1 MSMHL
6 LYKFKRVLFIYFDF
20 SFIVLPGTHSK
31 LVTLSFFDFL
41 NHFGFKRFGLI
52 LI

>member
-1 MSMHL
+1 MHL
-6 LYKFKRVLFIYFDF
+6 LYKFKRVLFIYLFWFFIYYTSWYSFEISDF
-20 SFIVLPGTHSK
+20 MSC
-31 LVTLSFFDFL
+31 FDFL